1 MKTKKQLLREL
12 KKAEAKICEMQI
24 AEDSFE
30 DAKDHF
36 RSKIK
41 DLETREEAARTAA
54 RKARQVAEDALQAE
68 ADASARA
75 AQLMHINDV
84 LCAELQD
91 CDRCIDTVRMALEQ
105 KSARAELLNRITGP
119 LV

>member
-1 MKTKKQLLREL
+1 MNTRKQLLREL

-24 AEDSFE
+24 AVDSYKE
-30 DAKDHF
+30 AEDHF
-36 RSKIK
+36 RSKIEY
-41 DLETREEAARTAA
+41 LETREEAAMTAA
-54 RKARQVAEDALQAE
+54 RKARQAAKDALEAE

-91 CDRCIDTVRMALEQ
+91 CDRCIDTVRMALDQ
-105 KSARAELLNRITGP
+105 KQVRAELLNRITGP